1 MSVQLRRCPGWWRLA
16 LSVLLFALACALS
29 WLGARALDRRQRIDA
44 AVNSTHQL
52 CVLPLLPAV
61 LVFLIGTENTYAS

>member
-1 MSVQLRRCPGWWRLA
+1 
-16 LSVLLFALACALS
+16 LLFALACALS